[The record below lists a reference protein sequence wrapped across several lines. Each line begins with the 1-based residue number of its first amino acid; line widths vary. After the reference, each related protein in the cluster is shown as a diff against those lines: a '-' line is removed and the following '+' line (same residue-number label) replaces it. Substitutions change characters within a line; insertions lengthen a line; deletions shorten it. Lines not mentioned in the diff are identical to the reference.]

1 MDGRNIAGSGRIC
14 NHGFVEFVLIMSDD
28 DGDHKVTRRTER
40 RRGPSTYTLSFSG
53 IIAVAGLVASGVA
66 TYNTLQNDIA
76 TLKRGELYQERTN
89 ERLEEENKSMRAE
102 QRETLKEF
110 NDKLDRI
117 IEKWTR
123 GRKP

>member
-1 MDGRNIAGSGRIC
+1 
-14 NHGFVEFVLIMSDD
+14 MSDD
-28 DGDHKVTRRTER
+28 DGDHKVARRTER

-89 ERLEEENKSMRAE
+89 ERLDDEIKSMRAE

>member
-1 MDGRNIAGSGRIC
+1 MDSRNIAGCGRVC
-14 NHGFVEFVLIMSDD
+14 NHGFVELVLIMSDD
-28 DGDHKVTRRTER
+28 DGDREIANRIER

-53 IIAVAGLVASGVA
+53 IIAVAGLAASGVA
-66 TYNTLQNDIA
+66 TYSTLQNDIA

-89 ERLEEENKSMRAE
+89 ERLDKEIKSVRAE
-102 QRETLKEF
+102 QRETMREF

-117 IEKWTR
+117 IDKWAR